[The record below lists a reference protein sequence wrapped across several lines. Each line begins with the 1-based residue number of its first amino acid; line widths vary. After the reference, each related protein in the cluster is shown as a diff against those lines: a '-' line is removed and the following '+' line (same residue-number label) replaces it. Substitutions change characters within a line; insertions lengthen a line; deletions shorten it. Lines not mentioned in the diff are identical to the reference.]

1 MSIGAQ
7 ALQVHGRW
15 RGLAVRSKRPRA
27 DLSRGACRHLRA
39 STLEDARTQRLP
51 GHLIGSSTP
60 EGEHYT

>member
-7 ALQVHGRW
+7 ALQAHGRW
-15 RGLAVRSKRPRA
+15 RGLAVRLKGLRA
-27 DLSRGACRHLRA
+27 DLSRGACRYLRA

-60 EGEHYT
+60 DREQHT